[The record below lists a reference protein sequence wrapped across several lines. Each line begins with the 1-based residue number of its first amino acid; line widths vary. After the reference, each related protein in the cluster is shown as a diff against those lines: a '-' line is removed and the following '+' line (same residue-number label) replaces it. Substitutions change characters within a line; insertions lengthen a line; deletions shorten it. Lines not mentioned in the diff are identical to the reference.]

1 MFAAIL
7 CLTVLSHCVMVSH
20 ALVAFT
26 KLQNAVNSPL
36 LMSSLKHIEVTWNN
50 NAYIASASRRCQKKE
65 QSETP
70 SQRNENKSSHIVHA
84 PAPEESATA
93 NKRNANLLQFPAKS
107 FASIC
112 SPTPPPRAMICCI
125 FYELSPCHSAQLL
138 QQVTGPIGRAAG
150 RRRQCMGTTKLCM
163 EKSNLRHHRELLQL
177 VVAYR
182 ASRVGLGFVM
192 E

>member
-1 MFAAIL
+1 MAEER
-7 CLTVLSHCVMVSH
+7 TVRD
-20 ALVAFT
+20 ALPAEREQIFPHRPCT
-26 KLQNAVNSPL
+26 STRRECNSQ
-36 LMSSLKHIEVTWNN
+36 
-50 NAYIASASRRCQKKE
+50 QKK
-65 QSETP
+65 
-70 SQRNENKSSHIVHA
+70 
-84 PAPEESATA
+84 
-93 NKRNANLLQFPAKS
+93 NANLLQFPAKS

-192 E
+192 A